1 MKPAT
6 RWPLHPAPREG
17 EALSSWLNRV
27 AACYRMDVH
36 ELLAHDLG
44 HCQLD
49 DLDIAPPSSLLMV
62 LAQRS
67 GVELERLREMSLA
80 GWVPWL
86 LDSLDD
92 SLPAALET
100 YAFQCS
106 VLLPKRKARSIT
118 RWRAWLPSQS
128 MRRACPVC
136 LNDPASQAV
145 LLVWQLPLMLSCPQH
160 GCWLESYWGLPG
172 RYLQCDNA
180 EAAPRPANEAIAS
193 MDQRTWQALTTG
205 FVGLPRRRIHAG
217 LWFRLLRTLLDELN
231 TPLSHCGSSA
241 GGIRQV
247 WVHCGHP
254 LRAGQSLWRPF
265 EVLAPAVQVQML
277 EAAAT
282 AIALV
287 ESRALAPR
295 GEHAALFLAEPQTG
309 FTNGL
314 PEKKPESEPVNHWQR
329 AVQAINEAII
339 EARHNPET
347 ARSLF
352 ALASYGRR
360 DPESL
365 ERLRLTFANEGI
377 PLEFLSHYEPCT
389 PFAGLSQND
398 GLSDKF

>member
-1 MKPAT
+1 
-6 RWPLHPAPREG
+6 
-17 EALSSWLNRV
+17 
-27 AACYRMDVH
+27 MDVH

-44 HCQLD
+44 HDRLD
-49 DLDIAPPSSLLMV
+49 DLDTAPPLSLLTA

-67 GVELERLREMSLA
+67 GVELERLRSMSLA
-80 GWVPWL
+80 GCVPWL

-106 VLLPKRKARSIT
+106 VLLPRRKARSIT
-118 RWRAWLPSQS
+118 RWRAWLPIQPV
-128 MRRACPVC
+128 RRACPLC
-136 LNDPASQAV
+136 LNDPANQAV

-160 GCWLESYWGLPG
+160 GCWLEAYWGLPG
-172 RYLQCDNA
+172 RYLQWESS
-180 EAAPRPANEAIAS
+180 EATPRPANEAIAD
-193 MDQRTWQALTTG
+193 MDRRTWQALTTG
-205 FVGLPRRRIHAG
+205 FVELPLRRIHAG

-247 WVHCGHP
+247 WEYCGHP

-265 EVLAPAVQVQML
+265 EVLAPTVQVQML
-277 EAAAT
+277 EAAAS
-282 AIALV
+282 AIALI
-287 ESRALAPR
+287 ESRALLPN
-295 GEHAALFLAEPQTG
+295 GKHAALFLTEPQTSLA
-309 FTNGL
+309 NSL
-314 PEKKPESEPVNHWQR
+314 SQQRSKPEPVNHWQR
-329 AVQAINEAII
+329 ATQALNEVII
-339 EARHNPET
+339 EAQQSPQT

-377 PLEFLSHYEPCT
+377 PLDFLSHYK
-389 PFAGLSQND
+389 L
-398 GLSDKF
+398 

>member
-6 RWPLHPAPREG
+6 RWPLHPAPRES

-44 HCQLD
+44 HDQLD
-49 DLDIAPPSSLLMV
+49 DLDTAPPLSLLTMI
-62 LAQRS
+62 ARRS

-118 RWRAWLPSQS
+118 RWRAWLPSQP
-128 MRRACPVC
+128 MRRACPLC
-136 LNDPASQAV
+136 LNDPANQAA

-160 GCWLESYWGLPG
+160 GCWLASYWGLSG
-172 RYLQCDNA
+172 QYLQWDNA
-180 EAAPRPANEAIAS
+180 EAAPRPANAAIAS
-193 MDQRTWQALTTG
+193 MDRRTWQALTTG
-205 FVGLPRRRIHAG
+205 FVELPSRRIHAG

-231 TPLSHCGSSA
+231 TPLSHCGGSA
-241 GGIRQV
+241 GSVRQV
-247 WVHCGHP
+247 WEHCGHP

-282 AIALV
+282 AIALI
-287 ESRALAPR
+287 ESRVLLPR
-295 GEHAALFLAEPQTG
+295 GEYAPLFLAEPLTG

-314 PEKKPESEPVNHWQR
+314 PEKKPKPEPVNHWLR
-329 AVQAINEAII
+329 AAQAINEAII

-377 PLEFLSHYEPCT
+377 PLEFLSHYNPCT
-389 PFAGLSQND
+389 PFACLSQND
-398 GLSDKF
+398 GLRKR

>member
-1 MKPAT
+1 
-6 RWPLHPAPREG
+6 
-17 EALSSWLNRV
+17 
-27 AACYRMDVH
+27 MDVH
-36 ELLAHDLG
+36 ELLAHDFG
-44 HCQLD
+44 HGQLD
-49 DLDIAPPSSLLMV
+49 DLDTAPPLPLLTA

-67 GVELERLREMSLA
+67 GVEFERLRGMSLA

-118 RWRAWLPSQS
+118 RWRAWLPSQPI
-128 MRRACPVC
+128 RRACPLC
-136 LNDPASQAV
+136 LNDPANQAV

-172 RYLQCDNA
+172 RYLQRDNA
-180 EAAPRPANEAIAS
+180 EAAVRPAHEAITC
-193 MDQRTWQALTTG
+193 MDGRTWQALTTG
-205 FVGLPRRRIHAG
+205 FVELPRRRIHAG
-217 LWFRLLRTLLDELN
+217 LWFRLLRTLLDGLN

-241 GGIRQV
+241 GNIRQV
-247 WVHCGHP
+247 WEHCGHP

-282 AIALV
+282 AVALI
-287 ESRALAPR
+287 ESRALLPR
-295 GEHAALFLAEPQTG
+295 GEQAALFLTEPQTG

-314 PEKKPESEPVNHWQR
+314 PEKRPKPEPVNHWQR
-329 AVQAINEAII
+329 AAQAIEEAII

-352 ALASYGRR
+352 ALAPYGRR

-377 PLEFLSHYEPCT
+377 PLEFLSHYDPHT
-389 PFAGLSQND
+389 PFVCLRQND
-398 GLSDKF
+398 VLSDNF

>member
-389 PFAGLSQND
+389 PFAGLS
-398 GLSDKF
+398 